1 MTYFVSKII
10 AGIAVSCFYVLYLLL
25 RRQER
30 RDEEDHESDWV

>member
-1 MTYFVSKII
+1 MTYFISKII
-10 AGIAVSCFYVLYLLL
+10 AGIAMAGLYVLYLLL